1 MQSYFWVKSL
11 HIVLVM
17 AWVAAAFYLP
27 RILINIVEDG
37 GNDAVR
43 ERLLLMG
50 RRLYRFG
57 HVMFALAVVA
67 GLVLWMGYRMIPDFP
82 TMVGSG
88 TGWLHAKLLLVAVM
102 FAMYIYEG
110 RQLKVVAR
118 GGALPSAK
126 LLRLRNEVP
135 VLILLVI
142 VWLVLAKPF

>member
-1 MQSYFWVKSL
+1 MQSYLWIKSA

-37 GNDAVR
+37 GDGPVR
-43 ERLLLMG
+43 QRLLLMG

-57 HVMFALAVVA
+57 HVMFGLAVVA
-67 GLVLWMGYRMIPDFP
+67 GLVLWLGYRVIPDFP

-102 FAMYIYEG
+102 FALYIVDG
-110 RQLKVVAR
+110 RQLKGVAR
-118 GGALPSAK
+118 GGGLPSTK
-126 LLRLRNEVP
+126 TLRIRNELP

>member
-1 MQSYFWVKSL
+1 MQSYLWIKSA

-37 GNDAVR
+37 GNAAVR

-57 HVMFALAVVA
+57 HVMFGLAALA
-67 GLVLWMGYRMIPDFP
+67 GLVLWLGHRVVPDFP
-82 TMVGSG
+82 TMVGPG

-102 FAMYIYEG
+102 FALYIVDG
-110 RQLKVVAR
+110 RALKGVAR
-118 GGALPSAK
+118 GGTLPSARA
-126 LLRLRNEVP
+126 LRIRNEIP
-135 VLILLVI
+135 VLVLLVI

>member
-1 MQSYFWVKSL
+1 MQTYFWIKSL
-11 HIVLVM
+11 HIVFVM

-37 GNDAVR
+37 GNAAVR
-43 ERLLLMG
+43 DRLVLMG

-57 HVMFALAVVA
+57 HMMFGLAVVA
-67 GLVLWMGYRMIPDFP
+67 GLVLWMGYRVIPDFP

-102 FAMYIYEG
+102 LAMYILDG
-110 RQLKVVAR
+110 RQLKSAAR
-118 GGALPSAK
+118 GAAMPSTK
-126 LLRLRNEVP
+126 MLRIRNEIP

-142 VWLVLAKPF
+142 VWMVLAKPF